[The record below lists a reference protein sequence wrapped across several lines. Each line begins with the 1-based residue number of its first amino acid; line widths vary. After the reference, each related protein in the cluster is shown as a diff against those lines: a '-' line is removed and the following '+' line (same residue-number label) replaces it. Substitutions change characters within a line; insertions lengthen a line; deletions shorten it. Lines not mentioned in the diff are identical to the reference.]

1 MEAKKTYN
9 AVIGELDD
17 DQLDLVSGG
26 TDLEEEEECIP
37 TFADGDAYLEALYAG
52 RPCIT
57 CEGCGLLLPID
68 EQPIVTCPRCG
79 RQH

>member
-1 MEAKKTYN
+1 MEEKKN
-9 AVIGELDD
+9 HLEIDELDD
-17 DQLDLVSGG
+17 DLLDIVSGG
-26 TDLEEEEECIP
+26 TNLEEEEEFVP
-37 TFADGDAYLEALYAG
+37 TYEDGDSYLEALYAG

-68 EQPIVTCPRCG
+68 VQPIVTCPRCG

>member
-1 MEAKKTYN
+1 MEEKNNPA
-9 AVIGELDD
+9 IDELVD

-26 TDLEEEEECIP
+26 TDLEEEEEFLP
-37 TFADGDAYLEALYAG
+37 TFEDGDAYLEALYAG

-57 CEGCGLLLPID
+57 CDGCGLSLPTD
-68 EQPIVTCPRCG
+68 VQPIVTCPRCG